1 MPVQCRVLGSP
12 LLGRARDTPFLG
24 FGAFRERRALLPG
37 LMAKGTAARA
47 DDLVTEFER
56 AAAVED
62 IMTEAR
68 SPRIGLMARYE
79 CQCAT
84 PRAGSAGT
92 RAQSVF
98 VGEGLF
104 TVLAALVRVCLH
116 LV

>member
-1 MPVQCRVLGSP
+1 
-12 LLGRARDTPFLG
+12 
-24 FGAFRERRALLPG
+24 
-37 LMAKGTAARA
+37 
-47 DDLVTEFER
+47 
-56 AAAVED
+56 
-62 IMTEAR
+62 MTEAI

-79 CQCAT
+79 CAT